1 MTLQQLVE
9 VVKNYDAIQSDNTK
23 SVSDYVASEVKLEEA
38 ISSLSDEDKEMLKTL
53 ACASV
58 SEYLF

>member
-23 SVSDYVASEVKLEEA
+23 STSDYVVSEIKLEEA
-38 ISSLSDEDKEMLKTL
+38 VDSLSDEDRAMLKSL
-53 ACASV
+53 MCASV
-58 SEYLF
+58 SEYL